1 MRSAFLIRLL
11 SVGAAALLAANAY
24 VRRPDAPP
32 GAPTVQAK
40 ESNSRRPL
48 SAGMNASA
56 EKNDSTELNDST
68 EGMAPGSAATS
79 SPSPAF
85 EWASV
90 ESSDYKQYV
99 VNLRAIGF
107 PEELIRSIVIAD
119 IDKLYAPREEPLK
132 PKPVPPD
139 APPAQRQSYP
149 VAELMERILQ
159 LREVR
164 LEKQAVLQEI
174 LGAYVPREMLR
185 APMSRNYEAYEY
197 AIGLLPLEKRDAV
210 QFIQEN
216 EFVADDMQKIKFPE
230 HAAELEAYRR
240 SYEERNRALLEILTP
255 EEFER
260 YEMNTTPAGTEM
272 ARRVIGMEPTEAESL
287 AMFRVTYEYWLA
299 TGGVYGRW
307 RANHVPPEQIAA
319 AEQQLEAGLRD
330 ALGPE
335 RCLDYQMATS
345 EIGQQLR
352 NLGARYELPRDTLV
366 QAYELQSETD
376 RIAKSIAQVTRAGS
390 PDLPASADLA
400 QLQIRRSDLE
410 QKMAQVLGPGVWEAW
425 QNGRNHQV
433 ELKP

>member
-1 MRSAFLIRLL
+1 MRSPFLIRLL

-40 ESNSRRPL
+40 EGNSRRPL
-48 SAGMNASA
+48 SGGMNGSA

-68 EGMAPGSAATS
+68 EGTAPGSAATS

-99 VNLRAIGF
+99 GNLRSIGF
-107 PEELIRSIVIAD
+107 PEELVRSIVIAD
-119 IDKLYAPREEPLK
+119 IDKLYAPREEPLR
-132 PKPVPPD
+132 PKPVPHD
-139 APPAQRQSYP
+139 APMAERQSYP
-149 VAELMERILQ
+149 VAEAMERILQ

-174 LGAYVPREMLR
+174 LGAYVPREILR

-197 AIGLLPLEKRDAV
+197 AISLLPLEKRDTV
-210 QFIQEN
+210 QLIQEN
-216 EFVADDMQKIKFPE
+216 EFVADDLQKIKYPDR
-230 HAAELEAYRR
+230 ADELAAYRR
-240 SYEERNRALLEILTP
+240 SCEERNKALLEILTP

-307 RANHVPPEQIAA
+307 RANPVPPEQIAA
-319 AEQQLEAGLRD
+319 AEKQLQAGLID
-330 ALGPE
+330 ALGPD
-335 RCLDYQMATS
+335 RYIDYQMATS

-352 NLGARYELPRDTLV
+352 NLAARYEVPRDALV
-366 QAYELQSETD
+366 QAFELQNETD
-376 RIAKSIAQVTRAGS
+376 RVARSIAQFTRAG
-390 PDLPASADLA
+390 ASDQSESSGLT
-400 QLQIRRSDLE
+400 QLQMRLSDLE
-410 QKMAQVLGPGVWEAW
+410 QQMAQVLGPDVWQAW
-425 QNGRNHQV
+425 QDGRSHQV

>member
-1 MRSAFLIRLL
+1 MRSAFLIWSL
-11 SVGAAALLAANAY
+11 SVAAAALLAANAY
-24 VRRPDAPP
+24 VRRPDAPHSP
-32 GAPTVQAK
+32 PTVKAVEDNSHRP
-40 ESNSRRPL
+40 ESAGTKA
-48 SAGMNASA
+48 SAGM
-56 EKNDSTELNDST
+56 KDSTNDST
-68 EGMAPGSAATS
+68 EGPSPGSAASS
-79 SPSPAF
+79 SPPPAF
-85 EWASV
+85 EWATI

-99 VNLRAIGF
+99 GNLRAIGF
-107 PEELIRSIVIAD
+107 PEELVRSIVIAD

-149 VAELMERILQ
+149 VVEAMERILQ

-174 LGAYVPREMLR
+174 LGAYVPREILR

-197 AIGLLPLEKRDAV
+197 AISLLPPEKRDSV
-210 QFIQEN
+210 QLIQEN
-216 EFVADDMQKIKFPE
+216 EFVADDLQKIKYPDR
-230 HAAELEAYRR
+230 AAELEAYRR
-240 SYEERNRALLEILTP
+240 SYEERNKALMEILTP

-287 AMFRVTYEYWLA
+287 AMFRVTYEYWVA

-319 AEQQLEAGLRD
+319 AEQQLEAGLRE

-335 RCLDYQMATS
+335 RYLDYQMATS
-345 EIGQQLR
+345 EVGQQLR
-352 NLGARYELPRDTLV
+352 NLSARYELPRETLV
-366 QAYELQSETD
+366 QAYQLQDETD
-376 RIAKSIAQVTRAGS
+376 RLTKAIANVYRAGNA
-390 PDLPASADLA
+390 DQPASADLA
-400 QLQIRRSDLE
+400 QLQIRLSDLG
-410 QKMAQVLGPGVWEAW
+410 QKMEQVLGPSVWQAW
-425 QNGRNHQV
+425 QDGRNHQV